1 MIYKLIGMAVVKLG
15 RLFIRRKTAANR
27 TLLTGIG
34 EAFAIAL
41 LASVAGAVGY
51 VLTRETPEA

>member
-15 RLFIRRKTAANR
+15 RLFIRRKAAANR

-34 EAFAIAL
+34 AALAIAL